1 MITVFSVILSNA
13 KNLKTQSGCN
23 QILRSA
29 QDDTEVITHNSQ
41 LITEYHVPRP
51 RTITRKAVASAD

>member
-29 QDDTEVITHNSQ
+29 QDDTEETTHNSQ
-41 LITEYHVPRP
+41 FITEYHVLRP